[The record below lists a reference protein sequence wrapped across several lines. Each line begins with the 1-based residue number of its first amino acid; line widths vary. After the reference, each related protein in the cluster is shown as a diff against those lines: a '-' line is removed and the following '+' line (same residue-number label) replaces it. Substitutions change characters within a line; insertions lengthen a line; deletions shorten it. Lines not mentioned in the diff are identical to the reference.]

1 MARAARGSP
10 APPTSS
16 GSPSRSGTSIQAVD
30 GSGLSRRNSVSPQEV
45 VKLLAA
51 MYRDRT
57 DGPAFESS
65 LPIAGR
71 EGTVADR
78 MRGTAAEG
86 NCATK
91 TGTLDGVSALSGY
104 CHAGGHTI
112 AFSVLNNGVDVNAAR
127 VAQDRVAA
135 AIARY
140 NP

>member
-1 MARAARGSP
+1 
-10 APPTSS
+10 
-16 GSPSRSGTSIQAVD
+16 
-30 GSGLSRRNSVSPQEV
+30 
-45 VKLLAA
+45 
-51 MYRDRT
+51 
-57 DGPAFESS
+57 
-65 LPIAGR
+65 
-71 EGTVADR
+71 

-112 AFSVLNNGVDVNAAR
+112 AFSVLNNGVDMNAAR